1 MNRQQGLTL
10 VELVIMLIIISVA
23 LVGSLRAFS
32 LLSGRSADAL
42 LQSRVT
48 NLAQIYLDEILAR
61 QFDETTGPAGV
72 PPYNGVCRITDDG
85 ESRAQYDDVDDY
97 NGINAEDPALMDQS
111 LAGLYNGYS
120 VSIEVHCDNSLGINA
135 EGAKRIDLSIMAP
148 NGQVSRFTAYK
159 GNF

>member
-23 LVGSLRAFS
+23 LAGSLKAFS
-32 LLSGRSADAL
+32 LLSGRSSDAL
-42 LQSRVT
+42 LQSRSIS
-48 NLAQIYLDEILAR
+48 LAQIYLDEILAR
-61 QFDETTGPAGV
+61 QFDENTGPAGV

-111 LAGLYNGYS
+111 LAGLYNGYR
-120 VSIEVHCDNSLGINA
+120 VSIEVHCDNSLGIHA
-135 EGAKRIDLSIMAP
+135 EGAKRIDLTITAP
-148 NGQVSRFTAYK
+148 DGRVSRFNAYK

>member
-23 LVGSLRAFS
+23 LVGSLRVFS

-42 LQSRVT
+42 LQSRAT
-48 NLAQIYLDEILAR
+48 SLAQIYLDEILAR
-61 QFDETTGPAGV
+61 QFDEATGPAGV

-97 NGINAEDPALMDQS
+97 NGINAEDPALIDQT
-111 LAGLYNGYS
+111 LAGLYSGYS
-120 VSIEVHCDNSLGINA
+120 VSVDVNCDNSLGINTG
-135 EGAKRIDLSIMAP
+135 GAKRIDLAITAP
-148 NGQVSRFTAYK
+148 DGRISRFTAYK